1 MNKGWFKYGNFDT
14 RDYPNLLI
22 EVLPNRNI
30 AEKDDEFL
38 SVPGNSF
45 VGSYICGGTKS
56 TTQIYNIA
64 LVGDSGTFGDL
75 ATFIH
80 KKLVNEPIN
89 SILEDSY
96 FVFPDWTIVGRSGWM
111 GNFFDCLYDRRAYCI
126 ASYIKAVDISNLY
139 GEVARVQVEF
149 QVAQKVVSMKTYFYK
164 SSTTASRYSYI
175 DFIDEIKRVARI
187 YGGNK
192 DLIRNGALADIDM
205 KYWGDARLY
214 MKTTVFKK
222 VVRIVLKGQ
231 YYNKNSVNKGSPLSV
246 EIPVQD
252 VKIGDTYYVDLFSG
266 IFSKD
271 GVTYGT
277 LNAATS
283 GAAGIPF
290 TMAELTN
297 RRRPNV
303 TENDGDSM
311 YGGRIELSSN
321 TNVEVEYRKYVY

>member
-38 SVPGNSF
+38 SIPGNSF
-45 VGSYICGGTKS
+45 AGSYIYGGTKS

-64 LVGDSGTFGDL
+64 LVGDSERFGDF
-75 ATFIH
+75 AMFIH
-80 KKLVNEPIN
+80 AKLVNEPIN

-96 FVFPDWTIVGRSGWM
+96 FVFPDWTITGRDRWLGD
-111 GNFFDCLYDRRAYCI
+111 FFDCLYDRKAYCI
-126 ASYIKAVDISNLY
+126 ASYIKAVEVSNLY
-139 GEVARVQVEF
+139 GEAARVQVEF
-149 QVAQKVVSMKTYFYK
+149 QIAQKVVSMKTYFYK
-164 SSTTASRYSYI
+164 PDNTADRYGYI
-175 DFIDEIKRVARI
+175 YFVDEIKRIARV

-192 DLIRNGALADIDM
+192 DAIEDCSVADIDM
-205 KYWGDARLY
+205 KYWGNARLY
-214 MKTTVFKK
+214 MKTTIFETIP
-222 VVRIVLKGQ
+222 RIVLMG
-231 YYNKNSVNKGSPLSV
+231 YYYSKKWTIRRCALSA
-246 EIPVQD
+246 EIPVRD
-252 VKIGDTYYVDLFSG
+252 MKIGDTYYVDLFSG

-277 LNAATS
+277 LDAAS
-283 GAAGIPF
+283 DVAAGIPF
-290 TMAELTN
+290 TMAELIN

-311 YGGRIELSSN
+311 YGGRIRLSSN